1 MMKAVAIVAG
11 ILISSFIASFVFYVC
26 REVGIDRRIYLHQ
39 IFELEWQVQHERDQ
53 EKQWMLYSQLR
64 EYKKQPYCDWLQ
76 VCMGAIYSSTD
87 LLVDILMIT
96 AVVIVTIIVLALAG
110 IPLLLINLLL
120 RIASKHKT
128 EDDRH

>member
-1 MMKAVAIVAG
+1 MMKAIAIIVG
-11 ILISSFIASFVFYVC
+11 MLIGSFIVSFVFYIC
-26 REVGIDRRIYLHQ
+26 REARISRRIYLDQ
-39 IFELEWQVQHERDQ
+39 LYRLEWQMQGERNK
-53 EKQWMLYSQLR
+53 EKQWAMYSKLR

-76 VCMGAIYSSTD
+76 VCMGAIYSSTN
-87 LLVDILMIT
+87 LLVDILMII

-120 RIASKHKT
+120 RIASKHET

>member
-1 MMKAVAIVAG
+1 MQG
-11 ILISSFIASFVFYVC
+11 
-26 REVGIDRRIYLHQ
+26 
-39 IFELEWQVQHERDQ
+39 ERNK
-53 EKQWMLYSQLR
+53 EKQWAMYSKLR

-76 VCMGAIYSSTD
+76 VCMGAIYSSTN
-87 LLVDILMIT
+87 LLVDILMII

-120 RIASKHKT
+120 RIASKHET